1 MRRISAVARHEV
13 LLLRSEIVPVAL
25 YFVMPLLILAFVQGA
40 FDLFLQIADPG
51 GTASGIDLAAPGQAT
66 MFGFMSL
73 ATLGHFFLGEHGWG
87 TWNRLRAMGVQPAQ
101 IMGGKAAVNY
111 LQQLL
116 LFGFVMTGGAVLF
129 GLSVSGSLAALMLVE
144 LAVAAAI
151 VGYGMVACALATSQ
165 AQFNAVVYLGALVMA
180 GLGGALTPY
189 ETLPGWARAVAPV
202 TPTYWATNAFE
213 SVMIG
218 GGSISDVV
226 TEVAVLVLFAVVF
239 VLVGSWIFDPDKQ
252 RSTWA

>member
-1 MRRISAVARHEV
+1 MRQVGSVARHEV

-40 FDLFLQIADPG
+40 FDVFVQVTDPG
-51 GTASGIDLAAPGQAT
+51 GTATGVDVAAPGQAT

-87 TWNRLRAMGVQPAQ
+87 TWNRLRAMGVRPAQ

-116 LFGFVMTGGAVLF
+116 LFGFVMISAAVLF
-129 GLSVSGSLAALMLVE
+129 GLSVTGSLAALMLVE
-144 LAVAAAI
+144 LAVAATI
-151 VGYGMVACALATSQ
+151 VGYGMVACAVSTTQ
-165 AQFNAVVYLGALVMA
+165 AQFNAMAYLGALVMA

-213 SVMIG
+213 SVMID
-218 GGSISDVV
+218 GGSVSDV
-226 TEVAVLVLFAVVF
+226 TGEVVVLVLFAVVF
-239 VLVGSWIFDPDKQ
+239 VLIGSLIFDPDRQ